1 MRYLRHACAPSA
13 AQVAHDALRGM
24 LVPLERL
31 KSKGPAACVTAYNLQ
46 RLVLVAVILA
56 NKYLDR
62 TQRTAGC
69 FAGGALALPRVWL
82 HTHALQ
88 DDRLKHRCFCCC
100 CKDERLLGFV
110 CRLCLVCSHERRRWI
125 L

>member
-62 TQRTAGC
+62 TQRTALYRGGSHVTLTGHAR
-69 FAGGALALPRVWL
+69 AGMG
-82 HTHALQ
+82 
-88 DDRLKHRCFCCC
+88 HR
-100 CKDERLLGFV
+100 
-110 CRLCLVCSHERRRWI
+110 S
-125 L
+125 